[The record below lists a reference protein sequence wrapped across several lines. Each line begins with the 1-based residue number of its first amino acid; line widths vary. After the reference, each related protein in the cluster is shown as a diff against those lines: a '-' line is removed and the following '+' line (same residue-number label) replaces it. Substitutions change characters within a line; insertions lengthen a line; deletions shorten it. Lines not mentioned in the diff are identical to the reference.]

1 MAFDFLT
8 PAQNLREPKARR
20 ASDEA
25 FATLRN
31 GVPVLDILAKPDDLG
46 RRASAFVEHFDNDL
60 LGQYKRAQFMVDGV
74 LVYLQFFRATDDGT
88 MTVCV
93 DLATC
98 VEKAISPLQLTQ
110 RVLQALDL
118 DSAPRRWVHTTSEQL
133 FWQQVDPFLVAR
145 NA

>member
-1 MAFDFLT
+1 VAFDSLT
-8 PAQNLREPKARR
+8 AAQGLREPKVRR
-20 ASDEA
+20 VADEA
-25 FATLRN
+25 FAALRN
-31 GVPVLDILAKPDDLG
+31 GVPVLDIRAQPQDLG
-46 RRASAFVEHFDNDL
+46 RRANAFVERFDNNL

-98 VEKAISPLQLTQ
+98 VEKAIPPLELAL
-110 RVLQALDL
+110 RVLQALGL
-118 DSAPRRWVHTTSEQL
+118 ESAPRRWVHTPSEQL

-145 NA
+145 KV